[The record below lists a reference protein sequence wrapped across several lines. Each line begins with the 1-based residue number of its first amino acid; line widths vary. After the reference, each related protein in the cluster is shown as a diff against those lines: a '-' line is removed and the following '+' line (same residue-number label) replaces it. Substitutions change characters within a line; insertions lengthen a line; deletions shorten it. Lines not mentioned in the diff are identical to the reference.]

1 VTSITVPIPL
11 PVPWLSANVRRRL
24 HHQALA
30 RHTRQQRHDA
40 ALCAYAALAGYPD
53 ALQRPLFPTGRVRL
67 DVTVCPR
74 PRQQRADDGAV
85 IEAMKASIDGL
96 EDAGIVAND
105 SQIVFGS
112 LTWSQERTSTIL
124 LTLTEVPD
132 GA

>member
-1 VTSITVPIPL
+1 VTSITIAIPA
-11 PVPWLSANVRRRL
+11 PDPWLSANARRRL

-53 ALQRPLFPTGRVRL
+53 ALKRPLFATGRVRL

-74 PRQQRADDGAV
+74 PGQRRCDDTAV
-85 IEAMKASIDGL
+85 WEALKPALDGV

-105 SQIVFGS
+105 AQIVVGS
-112 LTWSQERTSTIL
+112 LTWSAERSATVL
-124 LTLTEVPD
+124 LTLTGEE
-132 GA
+132 